1 MSTPPTMGPSMMGPG
16 PMMGSVPSMG
26 PMGPMDPMD
35 SMGPM
40 GPMGPPGPM
49 GTMGPMASPT
59 NQGQM
64 ASMGNFLASGG
75 RMAMRGGPPPPGMA
89 RGGPRQYA
97 VMAEMVK
104 E

>member
-1 MSTPPTMGPSMMGPG
+1 MGPG

-26 PMGPMDPMD
+26 PMGPMGPMDPMH
-35 SMGPM
+35 S
-40 GPMGPPGPM
+40 M

-104 E
+104 ERMVEAAGRRMELSENP